1 VRNTIQLANTTT
13 YDGNVWHYQDF
24 GVMYVDQCELLAGEA
39 GGTII
44 TPWTL
49 GLPNGDNYWI
59 GVLHTCSVY
68 AWSASNG
75 TNMGYDNTVN
85 RASQKACMIGY
96 IDG

>member
-1 VRNTIQLANTTT
+1 
-13 YDGNVWHYQDF
+13 
-24 GVMYVDQCELLAGEA
+24 
-39 GGTII
+39 
-44 TPWTL
+44 
-49 GLPNGDNYWI
+49 
-59 GVLHTCSVY
+59 VY